1 MSRMVRKQ
9 IVLEP
14 ELERELAARARV
26 LGVSQSALVREA
38 IDRYLHAEVDEAE
51 RRRAWDEVLRGV
63 DRAAELN
70 IGSGGRKWTRE
81 EIHER

>member
-26 LGVSQSALVREA
+26 MGVSQSALVREA
-38 IDRYLHAEVDEAE
+38 IDHYLHESPADVVRE
-51 RRRAWDEVLRGV
+51 RAWDEMFEAM
-63 DRAAELN
+63 DRAAELGV
-70 IGSGGRKWTRE
+70 GSGGRKWTRE

>member
-14 ELERELAARARV
+14 ELERELAKRARV

-38 IDRYLHAEVDEAE
+38 IDRYLHESVADSARE
-51 RRRAWDEVLRGV
+51 RAWDEMFKGM
-63 DRAAELN
+63 DRAIREGV
-70 IGSGGRKWTRE
+70 GSGGRKWTRE

>member
-14 ELERELAARARV
+14 ELERELATRARV
-26 LGVSQSALVREA
+26 LGISQSALVRDA
-38 IDRYLHAEVDEAE
+38 IDQYLHESSADTARERAWEEALDLM
-51 RRRAWDEVLRGV
+51 RRAEELGV
-63 DRAAELN
+63 
-70 IGSGGRKWTRE
+70 GSGGRKWTRE

>member
-9 IVLEP
+9 IVMEP

-26 LGVSQSALVREA
+26 LGVSQSALVRDA
-38 IDRYLHAEVDEAE
+38 IDQYLHEGVTELE
-51 RRRAWDEVLRGV
+51 RKRAWEQALDMMRRAE
-63 DRAAELN
+63 ELET
-70 IGSGGRKWTRE
+70 GSGGRKWTRE